1 MIIMEADATQEQ
13 IDFVVAEIKRFGL
26 RADVSRGEYKTV
38 IGLIGD
44 EKTIPFSHFEAL
56 PGVKEAIQIEVPYK
70 LISREY
76 NDVARETSKPM
87 VIEIGEVAI
96 GGNGPVFM
104 AGPCAIEGKEQLFR
118 IAEKVKEAGAH
129 ILRGGVFKPRTSV
142 HSFQGLGAESMEKA
156 EEALKW
162 LYEAG
167 RKYGMPVVTEVRGEA
182 YVDLL
187 AEYADILQIGARN
200 MYDQDLLISVARKG
214 KPVLFKRHFGASIEE
229 FLSYA
234 EYIAAEGNNRII
246 LCERGIMPMGK
257 GKAYTRYTLDL
268 AAVPVI
274 QRETY
279 LPVIVDPS
287 HATGRRELVFNMSCA
302 GIAAGARGLI
312 VEVHTA
318 PSEALVDG
326 RQMILPEEL
335 KDIISVCNHIAR
347 ITTGA
352 VALGK

>member
-1 MIIMEADATQEQ
+1 MIIMEADATQDQ
-13 IDFVVAEIKRFGL
+13 INFVVAEIRRFGL

-44 EKTIPFSHFEAL
+44 EKRVLFSHFEAL
-56 PGVKEAIQIEVPYK
+56 PGVKEVIQVEVPYK

-76 NDVARETSKPM
+76 NEVAKESSRPL
-87 VIEIGEVAI
+87 VIEVGDVEI
-96 GGNGPVFM
+96 GGNHPVFR
-104 AGPCAIEGKEQLFR
+104 AGPCAVESKEQVFR
-118 IAEKVKEAGAH
+118 IAEGVKEAGAH

-142 HSFQGLGAESMEKA
+142 HSFQGLGAESKEKA
-156 EEALKW
+156 EEALGW
-162 LYEAG
+162 LCEAG
-167 RKYGMPVVTEVRGEA
+167 RKYHMPVVTEVRGEA

-200 MYDQDLLISVARKG
+200 MYDQDLLIRVARKG
-214 KPVLFKRHFGASIEE
+214 KPVLFKRHFGASVEE

-268 AAVPVI
+268 SAIPVI

-302 GIAAGARGLI
+302 GIAAGACGLI
-312 VEVHTA
+312 VEVHTT

-326 RQMILPEEL
+326 RQMILPDEL
-335 KDIISVCNHIAR
+335 KDIIDVCGQIAHI
-347 ITTGA
+347 TSGTVA
-352 VALGK
+352 VRN